1 MALHPPRLAERLLR
15 IAFREPELRETV
27 LGDLCEDFLD
37 RAERSVWRAR
47 IWYWKEAAAICLSV
61 TVRRQLARLVDGGNG
76 FLLRGRLM
84 GGFVNDL
91 RQAARTFRRHPA
103 TALLVVLT
111 LGIGIGSSSAVFSI
125 LKRAL
130 VPAYP
135 FEEPDRLVV
144 LETYDGTTSSR
155 LSVPDLIRI
164 RDQVGTMSR
173 TAGYRTRSYTLVGQ
187 NLPERVTAAHVT
199 SGFFA
204 LLGVQTS
211 GTADFEPIDD
221 APGGP
226 RRGLLSASAAIR
238 LFGSVDGALGGA
250 LTLDGESYEVAGVLP
265 SDFWF
270 PDDVEVW
277 LPAGLDEAFVE
288 SSETRLIYRAIGRM
302 EQGVEPRAVMDEL
315 MALDGVDRA
324 GDVRITATPL
334 RRWLVGDAELVLMLL
349 QVASGLLLLLGLTN
363 ATGMI
368 LALSFD
374 RARERAVRVALGAR
388 VPDLL
393 RATLAE
399 GLTLSLAGGA
409 VGLTL
414 AFGAVQVLT
423 SLVPADIVG
432 PAEVGIDAM
441 TVTVAFVAALVTGVV
456 MSFLPGLRAVR
467 GSDPAAAVRSW
478 RTRPKEERRFQH
490 AFLSVQVGLGLALT
504 LAAVSLSRSL
514 LSLAGNDVGFQ
525 EEGILTMR
533 LSLPSDRYADASAI
547 ADFFDRVSENVG
559 RIPGVE
565 RAGVTLALPF
575 SGTDIATPVE
585 VTTASGGPQAVETH
599 FRTVT
604 KDYFTT
610 LEIPLIEGRRPA
622 SGFDGAGIREA
633 LVSEAFARQVEGSVL
648 GAVVQMSPGQD
659 GRFVVTGVV
668 GDVRHFGLG
677 RAPEPEIY
685 LGYRA
690 YAMSWGYLVARTASE
705 PSTVVAAV
713 RQTVADLDP
722 AQPVY
727 DVRTLSERI
736 GGSTRPQRLVTLL
749 VLFFS
754 SSALL
759 ILASGT
765 YGVVAG
771 HAARM
776 TRELGVRAAL
786 GARRRSLLAHT
797 ALRPGRSVLGGV
809 LLGAWGTWIA
819 ADRPVALLLGQ
830 WSLDAMSLFVA
841 CAVILSTA
849 TLGALGPARRAARL
863 DPVRS
868 LSVE

>member
-37 RAERSVWRAR
+37 RAERAVWRAR

-533 LSLPSDRYADASAI
+533 CRRRRQTLRSRPRPGARDILGLPSVRD
-547 ADFFDRVSENVG
+547 EL
-559 RIPGVE
+559 GV
-565 RAGVTLALPF
+565 
-575 SGTDIATPVE
+575 
-585 VTTASGGPQAVETH
+585 SGGSYRIGAEHGRSGCPPDRCGPRPGAAGLRRAHFVRAHWGIDPAPAPRHAVGPVLLQLGSLDPGERNLWGRRGPCGTNDEGA
-599 FRTVT
+599 RRARGPGSSE
-604 KDYFTT
+604 
-610 LEIPLIEGRRPA
+610 EIPPCAYCAQARPQRARRGIAGRLGHLDRRRP
-622 SGFDGAGIREA
+622 S
-633 LVSEAFARQVEGSVL
+633 
-648 GAVVQMSPGQD
+648 
-659 GRFVVTGVV
+659 
-668 GDVRHFGLG
+668 G
-677 RAPEPEIY
+677 RAPSRTMVP
-685 LGYRA
+685 RRD
-690 YAMSWGYLVARTASE
+690 VAIRRVCGDPVDCHAGSPRT
-705 PSTVVAAV
+705 
-713 RQTVADLDP
+713 
-722 AQPVY
+722 
-727 DVRTLSERI
+727 RT
-736 GGSTRPQRLVTLL
+736 PC
-749 VLFFS
+749 
-754 SSALL
+754 
-759 ILASGT
+759 GT
-765 YGVVAG
+765 
-771 HAARM
+771 
-776 TRELGVRAAL
+776 
-786 GARRRSLLAHT
+786 
-797 ALRPGRSVLGGV
+797 PGP
-809 LLGAWGTWIA
+809 
-819 ADRPVALLLGQ
+819 RPVALRGMTPPG
-830 WSLDAMSLFVA
+830 S
-841 CAVILSTA
+841 
-849 TLGALGPARRAARL
+849 LGAESA
-863 DPVRS
+863 
-868 LSVE
+868 